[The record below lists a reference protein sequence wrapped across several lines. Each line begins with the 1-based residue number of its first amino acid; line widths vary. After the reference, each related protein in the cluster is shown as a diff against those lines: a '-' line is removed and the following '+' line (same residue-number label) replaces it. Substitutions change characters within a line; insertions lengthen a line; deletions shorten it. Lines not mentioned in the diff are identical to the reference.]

1 MLAYIIRRLLYMIPI
16 VLGVALL
23 VFILFSTFG
32 EDPVRVA
39 LGTHATPE
47 AIAELQAKWGLD
59 KPLPMQFLD
68 FLRQIITFDY
78 GHSFNTGEPLSSLF
92 WEGATVSLSLTAPP
106 YFIAVILFVSISLI
120 ISYYRNSWLDRFSR
134 ALFVGMMSV
143 TYLVYIIFL
152 QYALA
157 FELDLFPVRGYQP
170 GIESV
175 QYLMLPWLIFLVI
188 GIGPDVRMYRTV
200 FLDEI
205 KADYVR
211 TARAKG
217 ASELRVLFIHILKNA
232 MIPILTYTVVGI
244 PFLILG
250 AFLMERFFS
259 IPGVGDLMINA
270 INTGDFPI
278 LKGLTITIAVGY
290 AFFNLITDILYAYV
304 DPRVQLD

>member
-1 MLAYIIRRLLYMIPI
+1 MLAYIIRRLIYMIPI
-16 VLGVALL
+16 ILGVAFL
-23 VFILFSTFG
+23 VFVLFSAFG

-39 LGTHATPE
+39 LGTHATPQ

-68 FLRQIITFDY
+68 FLRQIVTFDY

-106 YFIAVILFVSISLI
+106 YFVAVILFVSISLV
-120 ISYYRNSWLDRFSR
+120 ISYYRNSWVDRFSR

-170 GIESV
+170 GFESIP
-175 QYLMLPWLIFLVI
+175 YLMLPWLIFLVI

-217 ASELRVLFIHILKNA
+217 ASELRVLFVHILKNA

>member
-78 GHSFNTGEPLSSLF
+78 GYSFNTGEPLSSLF

-244 PFLILG
+244 PFLIWG
-250 AFLMERFFS
+250 PS
-259 IPGVGDLMINA
+259 
-270 INTGDFPI
+270 
-278 LKGLTITIAVGY
+278 
-290 AFFNLITDILYAYV
+290 
-304 DPRVQLD
+304 